1 MHSTAA
7 GHGKS
12 NLYDNITRPLSLLG
26 EAESLRE
33 NDYASITGE
42 EWEMKGNG
50 DEQKSPETEVTE
62 VKTAI

>member
-1 MHSTAA
+1 MHLTGAV

-12 NLYDNITRPLSLLG
+12 NLYDNITRPLSLLD

-33 NDYASITGE
+33 NDYARE